1 MRPKL
6 LLSAADNAWAE
17 SPKTPKPGQHPGASL
32 RKDSA
37 N

>member
-17 SPKTPKPGQHPGASL
+17 SLAIICLIYLKINL
-32 RKDSA
+32 LCV
-37 N
+37 

>member
-1 MRPKL
+1 MRLKL
-6 LLSAADNAWAE
+6 LLSTADNAWAE
-17 SPKTPKPGQHPGASL
+17 SPKTPKPGQYPRASL

>member
-6 LLSAADNAWAE
+6 LLSAAYNAWAE
-17 SPKTPKPGQHPGASL
+17 SPKTPKPGQYPRASL

>member
-17 SPKTPKPGQHPGASL
+17 NPKTPKPGQYPRASL

>member
-1 MRPKL
+1 MRAKL

-17 SPKTPKPGQHPGASL
+17 SPKTPKPGQYPRASL